1 MPERWNQR
9 YSAPSELPEV
19 CYGLQKNSHLL
30 PKTGTGLDLACG
42 LGQNSIFLT
51 KHGLSM
57 HGWDYSVAGIEQM
70 KRHCGIQKVEVNQR
84 CIDLT
89 NTPWPSQTFDL
100 ICVTAFLDRT
110 LCPQIVSHLNPG
122 GILVYQTFNQVTD
135 IEGENLNKPR
145 REQFCLGAGE
155 LLTLFAELEA
165 LVYHDDQELAQLGHP
180 LAGKALLIARKSAV
194 KGD

>member
-1 MPERWNQR
+1 
-9 YSAPSELPEV
+9 
-19 CYGLQKNSHLL
+19 
-30 PKTGTGLDLACG
+30 
-42 LGQNSIFLT
+42 
-51 KHGLSM
+51 
-57 HGWDYSVAGIEQM
+57 M

-145 REQFCLGAGE
+145 RQQFLLGAGE
-155 LLTLFAELEA
+155 LLKLFAELEP
-165 LVYHDDQELAQLGHP
+165 LLYHDEQELAQLGHP
-180 LAGKALLIARKSAV
+180 LAGKALLIARKHAV
-194 KGD
+194 TGDENSESC